1 MRAHVSISVGAG
13 PPHLLVHGDVIGR
26 LRTARLPIDD
36 PRVSE
41 AHALVSLRG
50 GQLKLLALR
59 GRLRVDEHT
68 LTSVALAEGMRV
80 ELAPGIVLHVGEV
93 VLPDV
98 VVGLVGEG
106 LPRQPLDGVR
116 SLVLRPR
123 PRLEVGVVAG
133 ADAVLWGED
142 EHYRARLPATGEE
155 LTLALGD
162 TFTVAGR
169 ELHLVPIRLR
179 DASVPST
186 LGGAAP
192 LHLIAS
198 YDTVQLHQSEFS
210 CVIGGIGARIVCEL
224 IDLGGPV
231 AWDVLASELW
241 GADEDRVDL
250 RPRFDMAM
258 TRLRRRLRGAGI
270 RDDLVVLTGTGQ
282 VELVL
287 RAGDRVEDRL

>member
-1 MRAHVSISVGAG
+1 MRAHVSISVAGG
-13 PPHLLVHGDVIGR
+13 PPHLLVHGDLVGR

-50 GQLKLLALR
+50 GELKLLALR
-59 GRLRVDEHT
+59 GRLRVDGQA
-68 LTSVALAEGMRV
+68 LTSVVLTPGLRIS
-80 ELAPGIVLHVGEV
+80 LAPGVDLDVGDV
-93 VLPDV
+93 VLPEE
-98 VVGLVGEG
+98 VVGLVGAG

-116 SLVLRPR
+116 SLFLRPR
-123 PRLEVGVVAG
+123 PRLEVGVVTG

-142 EHYRARLPATGEE
+142 DAYRVRLPATGEE
-155 LTLALGD
+155 RALALGD
-162 TFTVAGR
+162 DFTVAGVT
-169 ELHLVPIRLR
+169 LSLVPIRLR

-224 IDLGGPV
+224 LDLGGPV
-231 AWDVLASELW
+231 SWEVLASELW
-241 GADEDRVDL
+241 GADEDRADL

-258 TRLRRRLRGAGI
+258 TRLRRRLRGSGI

-287 RAGDRVEDRL
+287 RTGDRVEDRL